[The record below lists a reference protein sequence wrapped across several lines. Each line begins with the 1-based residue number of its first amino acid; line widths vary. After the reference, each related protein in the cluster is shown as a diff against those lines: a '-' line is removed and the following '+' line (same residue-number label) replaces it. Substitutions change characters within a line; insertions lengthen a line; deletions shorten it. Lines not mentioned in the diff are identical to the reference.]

1 MLKGTRRACL
11 RGEGTNLRLTTI
23 AVAVCCLGLL
33 GAEGA
38 CDNSGS
44 LGSSCPAGAT
54 LCGSQCSNLQGDP
67 DNCGACG
74 TVCAHGSICDL
85 GVCTSA
91 GFDAGLPAEAA
102 APPPSDAAAD
112 APADAPADVSPESSS
127 PGMDASPDAPLE
139 SSTIA
144 DSGIADSGI
153 TDSAQGGQ

>member
-1 MLKGTRRACL
+1 L
-11 RGEGTNLRLTTI
+11 RITTI
-23 AVAVCCLGLL
+23 AIVVCALGLF

-44 LGSSCPAGAT
+44 LGSPCPAGAT

-102 APPPSDAAAD
+102 APASDAST
-112 APADAPADVSPESSS
+112 DAPADVSPEGSNLATV
-127 PGMDASPDAPLE
+127 DASPDAPLE
-139 SSTIA
+139 SSTIT
-144 DSGIADSGI
+144 DSGI
-153 TDSAQGGQ
+153 TDSGQGGQ